1 MIIAG
6 NVVRGAAMAVYA
18 AVIVGALQVVLRYYT
33 IYRRDRDRWI
43 GLLPQHV
50 VLIGTSYIAF
60 ATGSIAGSIERW
72 GRPLTPFSFINLF
85 AGALGIGAIR
95 TMNHYQGKRM
105 FP

>member
-1 MIIAG
+1 VIILG
-6 NVVRGAAMAVYA
+6 DVVRTAAMAVYA
-18 AVIVGALQVVLRYYT
+18 AVIVSALRIVMRYYV

-50 VLIGTSYIAF
+50 VLIGMSYITF

-72 GRPLTPFSFINLF
+72 GHPLTPFSFINLF